1 MAHQQCSE
9 NYIVQILNE
18 CDLSDLEEILSESDK
33 FIPHGD
39 ASELQDNTNN
49 V

>member
-1 MAHQQCSE
+1 
-9 NYIVQILNE
+9 
-18 CDLSDLEEILSESDK
+18 LSESDK

-49 V
+49 VWITEL